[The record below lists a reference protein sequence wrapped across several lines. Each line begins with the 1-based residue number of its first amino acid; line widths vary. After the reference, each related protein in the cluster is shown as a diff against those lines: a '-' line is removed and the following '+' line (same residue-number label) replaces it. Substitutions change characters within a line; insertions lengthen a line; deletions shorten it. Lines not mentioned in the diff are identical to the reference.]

1 MTDDTYCP
9 ISPGCARPTR
19 SRSSGRTCA
28 CRRTG
33 SGCASARK
41 PSSPLFAPVKPGGAE
56 IFRQRVA
63 KAQIEAGYWE
73 GKVGTVHDLRICLIN
88 NDTQILFAATYSD
101 EFKPYVVDVIKFATP
116 WIDHMFMDVAEGY
129 LGLASPDAV
138 AYIEK
143 YQVQAALLVRIERNS
158 DRPRR
163 RARAA
168 CAEDLQRIARC
179 GSGVSVS
186 P

>member
-9 ISPGCARPTR
+9 ISPAVPADQIAQFRQNVRVQTDGVGLRVGAKAEFT
-19 SRSSGRTCA
+19 
-28 CRRTG
+28 
-33 SGCASARK
+33 
-41 PSSPLFAPVKPGGAE
+41 FVAPVKPGGAE

-143 YQVQAALLVRIERNS
+143 YQVQAALWYASNETATVR
-158 DRPRR
+158 DV
-163 RARAA
+163 ARGQRVLKIFNELLDAA
-168 CAEDLQRIARC
+168 Q
-179 GSGVSVS
+179 G
-186 P
+186 